1 LLVTVAD
8 SDGTEDVPQARQPAG
23 VARFHPAFALAGAVL
38 LALAAGFAAVVAAHP
53 RPLTVT
59 DDRGWLSFMEHT
71 REPFLTTAAKL
82 LSLIGGPTGG
92 TVIVAAIAAF
102 LWFVGKRKFGALF
115 LIGALA
121 LTSGCSQLIKHLVL
135 RPRPPDGLVHA
146 DIGSFP
152 SGHVITTLAVG
163 SALTLVLA
171 RPHHRRIPLAVV
183 AAATLVMIWCR
194 TYLGE
199 HWLSDTLESILV
211 SGGIVLT
218 GWAFVG
224 PLVVREAGHM
234 LTEDSDQA
242 GPGRDAARDQAKTA
256 PNTTADD

>member
-1 LLVTVAD
+1 M
-8 SDGTEDVPQARQPAG
+8 
-23 VARFHPAFALAGAVL
+23 L
-38 LALAAGFAAVVAAHP
+38 LALAACLAAVVAAHP
-53 RPLTVT
+53 QPLRWT

-71 REPFLTTAAKL
+71 REPFLTTAAKI

-92 TVIVAAIAAF
+92 TLTVAAIAAF
-102 LWFVGKRKFGALF
+102 LFFVAKRRFGAVS

-121 LTSGCSQLIKHLVL
+121 LTSGCSQLIKHFVL
-135 RPRPPDGLVHA
+135 RPRPPDGLVPA

-163 SALTLVLA
+163 SALALVFA
-171 RPHHRRIPLAVV
+171 RPHHRRVPLAAV

-199 HWLSDTLESILV
+199 HWLSDTLESIFV

-224 PLVVREAGHM
+224 PLVDREAGRVV
-234 LTEDSDQA
+234 TEDSEQA
-242 GPGRDAARDQAKTA
+242 DPSRNAARGRAKTA
-256 PNTTADD
+256 PNTATED